1 MWIVSTGATIPM
13 FYGRTYNFT
22 SHSNERPIPRGKMTE
37 ITLTRDQYILEQAN
51 KLIEQRQLDKD
62 IEAKV
67 RELQGGSLWQRLIN
81 RLKKLIG
88 KK

>member
-1 MWIVSTGATIPM
+1 MGIGKSG
-13 FYGRTYNFT
+13 
-22 SHSNERPIPRGKMTE
+22 SHSYPPNAQGVPRGKMTE

>member
-1 MWIVSTGATIPM
+1 
-13 FYGRTYNFT
+13 
-22 SHSNERPIPRGKMTE
+22 MTE